1 MRILS
6 QKGSVVGVII
16 VSILQGVVFPLL
28 PPDLCAAH
36 IFLWVLPILH
46 KALLSL
52 MYLLGSQQ
60 MLPGLSIALG
70 CCFPKRRPPSFILG
84 KHSFSIYLTRA
95 HDVLTLYWFGAGVSN
110 LRTLAKLGNW
120 NMLEQE
126 LLKSFFE
133 TKHEGMVYA
142 LAAGYLEMM
151 VSNRERCKEKA
162 KGISHSHIISWLHR
176 PDVRGMEP
184 SARSRSIV

>member
-6 QKGSVVGVII
+6 QKGSVVVVII
-16 VSILQGVVFPLL
+16 VSILRGVVFLLL
-28 PPDLCAAH
+28 PPDLRAH

-46 KALLSL
+46 KALRSL

-70 CCFPKRRPPSFILG
+70 CYFPKRRPPWFILG
-84 KHSFSIYLTRA
+84 KHSFSIYLTSA

-110 LRTLAKLGNW
+110 LRTFAKLGNW

-133 TKHEGMVYA
+133 TKREGMVYA